1 VACSGAKEDHLQAKA
16 TEAMGAHG
24 SKRRVFVVDDNRDAA
39 DTLVMLLNLTGHEAC
54 AGYDAGAALASDFGA
69 DTFVLDIGLPEMDG
83 YALARALRERH
94 GDGVR
99 LVALT
104 GYGQA
109 DDRERSRAA
118 GFDAHLVK
126 PVDLEAL
133 RRALA
138 EPASRG

>member
-1 VACSGAKEDHLQAKA
+1 LQPKA
-16 TEAMGAHG
+16 TEAAEAHG
-24 SKRRVFVVDDNRDAA
+24 ARRRVFVVDDNRDAA
-39 DTLVMLLNLTGHEAC
+39 DTLVMLLNLTGHDAR
-54 AGYDAGAALASDFGA
+54 AGYDAGEALASDFGA

-109 DDRERSRAA
+109 DDREKSRAA

-138 EPASRG
+138 SAPTPG